1 MGIYHLSLVSN
12 ISSLAM
18 LFARDQPREQT
29 YKIACL
35 VFLFFLFFT
44 LSVFWK
50 DYTIASATS
59 ICSTHGQ
66 LFPFYLFQFS
76 AMIP

>member
-1 MGIYHLSLVSN
+1 MGIYHLPLVSN
-12 ISSLAM
+12 LICLAM

-29 YKIACL
+29 YTIAPL
-35 VFLFFLFFT
+35 VFILFFLFFS

-50 DYTIASATS
+50 DYTVASATS

-66 LFPFYLFQFS
+66 HSPFYLFNFQ
-76 AMIP
+76 P